1 MYYKQFIYISTFM
14 SIINR
19 KKFKTDYDMFASD
32 NYIVAKNK
40 LTQLFKSKVIEDRIK
55 IDINPKDNLQTQL
68 LNHFSQCK

>member
-1 MYYKQFIYISTFM
+1 M

-40 LTQLFKSKVIEDRIK
+40 LTQLFKSKELKTELRLIIFFY
-55 IDINPKDNLQTQL
+55 L
-68 LNHFSQCK
+68 LIQN

>member
-1 MYYKQFIYISTFM
+1 M

-55 IDINPKDNLQTQL
+55 IDNLFLFTDPKLISRL
-68 LNHFSQCK
+68 LFFNFMDAWIW